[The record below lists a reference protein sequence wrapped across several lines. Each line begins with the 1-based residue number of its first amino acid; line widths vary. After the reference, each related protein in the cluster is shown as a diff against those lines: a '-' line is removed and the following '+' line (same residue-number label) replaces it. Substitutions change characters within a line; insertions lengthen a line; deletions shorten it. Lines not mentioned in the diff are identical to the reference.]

1 MGSTIATGLW
11 PKKAASAIAIMFS
24 GLTIA
29 LVTGVPLGTW
39 IGQVFG
45 WRETFLVVSLLGLV
59 AMVGSLLLIPNNLP
73 KGAAS
78 TIREQLSVLTKS
90 PCCWSTPRLRWVT
103 AAPSRRSPSS
113 PHPAA
118 GERL

>member
-1 MGSTIATGLW
+1 
-11 PKKAASAIAIMFS
+11 MFS

-59 AMVGSLLLIPNNLP
+59 AMVGSLLLILSNLP
-73 KGAAS
+73 KGRPRPFAS
-78 TIREQLSVLTKS
+78 SSVLTKS
-90 PCCWSTPRLRWVT
+90 RCCWSMPRPRSVT
-103 AAPSRRSPSS
+103 AAPSRRLPSS

-118 GERL
+118 GEWL